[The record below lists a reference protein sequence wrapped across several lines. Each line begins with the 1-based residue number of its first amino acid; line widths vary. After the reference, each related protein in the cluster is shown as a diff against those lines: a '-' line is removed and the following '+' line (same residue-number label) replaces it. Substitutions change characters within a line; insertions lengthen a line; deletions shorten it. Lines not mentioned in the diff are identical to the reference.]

1 MENDVK
7 RFEGTYFQWL
17 KAELTGW
24 DRFPWALF
32 GAGVGFQL
40 AILLLNPINWI
51 SVVSFI
57 GIFFGM
63 WCTVAMG
70 AGGYNSDGERV
81 SSHAING
88 LLGTISVAAYVIINV
103 NAGHYWSVLDQL
115 VFLFLIDIPLLKN
128 WRTWDGKSTSI
139 KGLTRRGWIYAAVA
153 ILVAWFVLY
162 FVGIYLHDTNPL
174 WDALTLA
181 IGGTASWLCY
191 RQYSTTFSLWLCS
204 DFVNIALWFTA
215 LKDGYS
221 QASLPMLAMSSF
233 YLLSAIVGKINW
245 RPAKNV

>member
-1 MENDVK
+1 MENVE
-7 RFEGTYFQWL
+7 RFEGAYLQWL

-40 AILLLNPINWI
+40 AILLLDPINWI
-51 SVVSFI
+51 SIVSFI

-70 AGGYNSDGERV
+70 AGGYNAKGERV

-88 LLGTISVAAYVIINV
+88 LLGTLSVAAYVTINLS
-103 NAGHYWSVLDQL
+103 AGHYWSVLDQL
-115 VFLFLIDIPLLKN
+115 VFLFLIDLPLLKN
-128 WRTWDGKSTSI
+128 WRTWSGKSASI
-139 KGLTRRGWIYAAVA
+139 KGLTKTGWGYAIAA
-153 ILVAWFVLY
+153 ILVAWVVLY
-162 FVGIYLHDTNPL
+162 YVGVYLHDTNPV
-174 WDALTLA
+174 WDALALA
-181 IGGTASWLCY
+181 IGGTASWLCF
-191 RQYSTTFSLWLCS
+191 RQYSTTYTLWLIS

-221 QASLPMLAMSSF
+221 QASLPMLAMSMF
-233 YLLSAIVGKINW
+233 YLLTAIIGKINW
-245 RPAKNV
+245 RPAKNA